1 MNYKIIS
8 IYKIFDTEEIQRV
21 INEKLYRIIE
31 LMEDKFYK

>member
-8 IYKIFDTEEIQRV
+8 IYKISDTEEIQRV

-31 LMEDKFYK
+31 LMEDKSYK